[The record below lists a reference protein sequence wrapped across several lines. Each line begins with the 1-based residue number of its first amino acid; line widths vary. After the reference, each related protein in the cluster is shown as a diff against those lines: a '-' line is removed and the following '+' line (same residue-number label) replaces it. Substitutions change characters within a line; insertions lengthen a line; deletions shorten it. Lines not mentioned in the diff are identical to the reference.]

1 MCHIRQYPMDGF
13 FSHFDCMRRI
23 GPHTHTHRKSMRC
36 VCECVCVDI
45 RIFASTQCSTNH
57 FKSPFSKSIQSRRVA
72 VTARINSLLGSFLSQ
87 IYATEIS
94 FRLHYFTSKNVVRQ
108 SEIVLFTNF

>member
-1 MCHIRQYPMDGF
+1 MEVAISAINVSYSSIFRWIFPISMMHVTKWPQQNQFRSTYIRMFAATTQTTAQIILKV
-13 FSHFDCMRRI
+13 HF
-23 GPHTHTHRKSMRC
+23 
-36 VCECVCVDI
+36 E
-45 RIFASTQCSTNH
+45 
-57 FKSPFSKSIQSRRVA
+57 SIQSRREWLCY
-72 VTARINSLLGSFLSQ
+72 ARINSLLGSFLSQ